1 MVQYYDY
8 VNHNSSDFQLPRVGL
23 FNSPNGFHGW
33 GGNTPTGQLVD
44 SYEMADGSKFSW
56 DNPQQAAY
64 PYQNRDPRFY
74 ASIMYNG
81 SYWRQRPDDTVGK

>member
-64 PYQNRDPRFY
+64 PYQIEIF
-74 ASIMYNG
+74 ASMLLLCIMVLIGVNV
-81 SYWRQRPDDTVGK
+81 RMIQ

>member
-1 MVQYYDY
+1 
-8 VNHNSSDFQLPRVGL
+8 
-23 FNSPNGFHGW
+23 
-33 GGNTPTGQLVD
+33 
-44 SYEMADGSKFSW
+44 MADGSKFSW

-81 SYWRQRPDDTVGK
+81 SYWRQRRMIQ

>member
-1 MVQYYDY
+1 MI
-8 VNHNSSDFQLPRVGL
+8 FKLPRVGL

-64 PYQNRDPRFY
+64 PYQIEIL
-74 ASIMYNG
+74 ASMLLLCIMVLIGVNV
-81 SYWRQRPDDTVGK
+81 RMIQ

>member
-44 SYEMADGSKFSW
+44 SYEMADGSKF
-56 DNPQQAAY
+56 
-64 PYQNRDPRFY
+64 
-74 ASIMYNG
+74 
-81 SYWRQRPDDTVGK
+81 

>member
-1 MVQYYDY
+1 MRLKSRPV
-8 VNHNSSDFQLPRVGL
+8 
-23 FNSPNGFHGW
+23 
-33 GGNTPTGQLVD
+33 TPVSYTHLLVD

-74 ASIMYNG
+74 ACLLYTS
-81 SYWRQRPDDTVGK
+81 